1 MPVAGEGRA
10 AVTFEQMKIFLEAA
24 HYGSFTHAAEQL
36 GITQSAVSVCI
47 KKLEE
52 KHDVALFDRTG
63 RRLVLTEAGQ
73 VLLSEAERILRDV
86 ELTIVRIESRRPVDS
101 FAIVACTGHAY
112 DHWMPE
118 MAAAGGE
125 DFPGIR
131 LLRTQADDV
140 PALVMRG
147 SADAGITS
155 VMPSHPQFRLTRL
168 FADTLVV
175 CASPALARRLPADTG
190 WRELAEHAPLLW
202 EQSDLT
208 PTITAGLT
216 AQRLDPARLL
226 DPKLRLTSSLAVVS
240 AVKGGRH
247 LAILPERAVSAHLEA
262 GRLARVGNLAIP
274 LPYWMFALRERD
286 MDALAA
292 QIARRAG

>member
-1 MPVAGEGRA
+1 
-10 AVTFEQMKIFLEAA
+10 MKIFLEAA

-86 ELTIVRIESRRPVDS
+86 ELTILRIESRRPLEA
-101 FAIVACTGHAY
+101 FAIAACTGHAY

-118 MAAAGGE
+118 MAAAGREGL
-125 DFPGIR
+125 PGLR
-131 LLRTQADDV
+131 LVRAEVDDV
-140 PALVMRG
+140 TALVMRG
-147 SADAGITS
+147 SADAGITN
-155 VMPSHPQFRLTRL
+155 VMPSHPQFRLTRV
-168 FADTLVV
+168 FTDTLIV
-175 CASPALARRLPADTG
+175 CAHPALARRLPADIG
-190 WRELAEHAPLLW
+190 WRELADHAPLVW

-216 AQRLDPARLL
+216 AQRLDPGRLL
-226 DPKLRLTSSLAVVS
+226 DPKLRLASSMAVLS
-240 AVKGGRH
+240 LLRAGRH
-247 LAILPERAVSAHLEA
+247 LALLPERVVTAHLEA
-262 GRLARVGNLAIP
+262 GRVERIGTLAIA
-274 LPYWMFALRERD
+274 LPYWLFALRERD
-286 MDALAA
+286 MDTLATE
-292 QIARRAG
+292 IARFAG